1 MAVTPSER
9 KGDELV
15 TLPPDWRRSVRSG
28 KTKDC
33 IEFRGPGGKGVATTV
48 AQAWREFNGDVALM
62 PQPRTQPTLTPPVYL
77 TGPQKARPQNAL
89 PNPTVESSPAAASAD
104 TGTAATDS
112 TPSGSQQQNDDGT
125 TKVTT
130 KRGKITTPP
139 EVGQRVEI
147 YWTDLEDQAD
157 AWFPAT
163 ITGKRWADDTPTSAV
178 EHRLRYDPGRWK
190 AESRWHCL
198 ATEDWRLLTS
208 KPSAVAVQAAALTR
222 AITKFGRSQR
232 AEERKQCSTD
242 LRVDARLMAALE
254 SVSGLLIVQ

>member
-1 MAVTPSER
+1 MSTPVE
-9 KGDELV
+9 
-15 TLPPDWRRSVRSG
+15 
-28 KTKDC
+28 
-33 IEFRGPGGKGVATTV
+33 I
-48 AQAWREFNGDVALM
+48 FNGSGDLLLASAARSRQLLHEGRWSRPLVDRAPAHSDGLGGAQKSVGKNKAQNARLKLRCPNAM
-62 PQPRTQPTLTPPVYL
+62 TTTLTL
-77 TGPQKARPQNAL
+77 FH
-89 PNPTVESSPAAASAD
+89 D
-104 TGTAATDS
+104 C
-112 TPSGSQQQNDDGT
+112 SQ
-125 TKVTT
+125 
-130 KRGKITTPP
+130 RG
-139 EVGQRVEI
+139 
-147 YWTDLEDQAD
+147 
-157 AWFPAT
+157 